1 MRLEYAVVYE
11 RTPNNYCAYAPDVP
25 GCASTADTWDL
36 IQKNISEALAFH
48 IESLIEEGTPI
59 PEPAMSVS
67 DAMMFHAQLTRND
80 SEPPAEL
87 PTTVSLAQVDLPKSL
102 ATRAS

>member
-36 IQKNISEALAFH
+36 IQQNIREALAFH
-48 IESLIEEGTPI
+48 IESLIEEGAPI
-59 PEPAMSVS
+59 PEPAMSVTE
-67 DAMMFHAQLTRND
+67 AMMFHARLTHD
-80 SEPPAEL
+80 AGEAPAEL
-87 PTTVSLAQVDLPKSL
+87 PTTVSLTQVDLPESL
-102 ATRAS
+102 MTRAG